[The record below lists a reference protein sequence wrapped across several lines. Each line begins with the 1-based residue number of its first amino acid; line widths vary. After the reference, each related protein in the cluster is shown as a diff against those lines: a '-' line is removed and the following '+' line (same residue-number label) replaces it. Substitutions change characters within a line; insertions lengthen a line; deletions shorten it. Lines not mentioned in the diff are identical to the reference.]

1 MSIKIRFGVTVM
13 CCEYITS
20 PSSLSPSL
28 SPFSLSLSPTLFLSL
43 LSFLPSS
50 LSFLPLFDQAKEL
63 LSQESNVQEV
73 KCPVTVCGDVHGQFH
88 DLMELFRIGGKSPDT
103 NYLFMG
109 DYVDRGYYSVE
120 TVSLLVALKV
130 Q

>member
-1 MSIKIRFGVTVM
+1 MEFIVF
-13 CCEYITS
+13 
-20 PSSLSPSL
+20 
-28 SPFSLSLSPTLFLSL
+28 F
-43 LSFLPSS
+43 
-50 LSFLPLFDQAKEL
+50 QAKEIL
-63 LSQESNVQEV
+63 TKESNVQEV

-120 TVSLLVALKV
+120 TVTLLVSLKV
-130 Q
+130 RTPDKLRSARILVLKGRWTV

>member
-1 MSIKIRFGVTVM
+1 MCGWQDVGMVICESSVVSFLPCLVT
-13 CCEYITS
+13 
-20 PSSLSPSL
+20 
-28 SPFSLSLSPTLFLSL
+28 FLCL
-43 LSFLPSS
+43 HALSFLNDFSTTCIIWHAP
-50 LSFLPLFDQAKEL
+50 PQAREIL
-63 LSQESNVQEV
+63 AQESNVQEV

-103 NYLFMG
+103 NYLLMG

-130 Q
+130 RC